1 MMSCDKNDAENTM
14 EMQDAVKIT
23 TKGLFRE
30 EFDMLLSQKVQFS
43 HVYGLSL
50 RVRVCSKNIP
60 AAVATVSKLN
70 L

>member
-14 EMQDAVKIT
+14 DMQDAVKIT

-43 HVYGLSL
+43 CL
-50 RVRVCSKNIP
+50 RIVTKGSC
-60 AAVATVSKLN
+60 LQ
-70 L
+70 